1 MNTIQLQSDPR
12 CYCGC
17 TLTKLYLFF
26 CLFLLCVTLFACDSF
41 VEVDLPDSQLTG
53 IKVFEDK
60 TTANAAMADIYAK
73 LRDNGLLAGSS
84 LGISSRL
91 GFYADEL
98 TFYGGTNNTESY
110 FYNNTLLSTNSN
122 ISDLWNVSYNQIYE
136 ANALIEGVQ
145 NSVALSAADKNQFSG
160 EAKFARALL
169 HFYLS
174 NLYGDI
180 PYVTGID
187 YKVNRLVSRMPVAQV
202 YDHIISDLNDAVNL
216 LPENYSTTDRVRP
229 NKSTANALLARVF
242 LYNGSW
248 PEASNSASAVLNSP
262 IYTWEEDLD
271 KIFLKESTTTIWQFM
286 AKSGGQNTD
295 EGNTFIFTSGPP
307 PFVALSNELANAF
320 APTDQR
326 KIHWI
331 GTITSGTDLW
341 YYANKYKEM
350 GFTGSSVEY
359 SIVFRLAE
367 QYLIRAEARAHQ
379 GDLIGAKED
388 LNKIRHNAGL
398 PDTDAITSEEI
409 ISAVLAERRF
419 EFFTEQG
426 QRFFDLKR
434 TGNIDTVLSGVK
446 PGWNSTDIL
455 WPLPATELIA
465 NPNLRPQNAGY

>member
-1 MNTIQLQSDPR
+1 MSTIKLQSDPR
-12 CYCGC
+12 HYCGC
-17 TLTKLYLFF
+17 TLTKGNHFFYL
-26 CLFLLCVTLFACDSF
+26 LLLCVTLFSCDSF

-53 IKVFEDK
+53 VKVFEDK
-60 TTANAAMADIYAK
+60 TTANAALADIYAK
-73 LRDNGLLAGSS
+73 LRDSGLLAGSQ

-91 GFYADEL
+91 GLYADEL
-98 TFYGGTNNTESY
+98 TFYGGTSNTESN

-136 ANALIEGVQ
+136 ANALIEGIQ
-145 NSVALSAADKNQFSG
+145 NSATLTVTDKNQFIG
-160 EAKFARALL
+160 EAKFVRALV

-180 PYVTGID
+180 PYITSTD
-187 YKVNRLVSRMPVAQV
+187 YKVNRLASRMPVSQV
-202 YDHIISDLNDAVNL
+202 YDHILSDLNDAINL
-216 LPENYSTTDRVRP
+216 LPENYSTADRVLP
-229 NKSTANALLARVF
+229 NKSVANALQARVF
-242 LYNGSW
+242 LYSGAW
-248 PEASNSASAVLNSP
+248 AEASNSASAVLNSP
-262 IYTWEEDLD
+262 LYTWEEDLG

-286 AKSGGQNTD
+286 PKSAGRNTD
-295 EGNTFIFTSGPP
+295 EGSTFIFTSGPP
-307 PFVALSNELANAF
+307 PFVALCNELVNAF

-350 GFTGSSVEY
+350 DFTGSSVEY

-388 LNKIRHNAGL
+388 LNKIRHTAGL
-398 PDTDAITSEEI
+398 PDTVASTSEEI
-409 ISAVLAERRF
+409 VSAVLAERRF

-434 TGNIDTVLSGVK
+434 TGNLDTVLSDVK
-446 PGWNSTDIL
+446 AGWNSTDIL

>member
-1 MNTIQLQSDPR
+1 MNTIQLQSAPR
-12 CYCGC
+12 CYCGY
-17 TLTKLYLFF
+17 TLTRLHLFF
-26 CLFLLCVTLFACDSF
+26 CLILLSFTFFSCDSF

-91 GFYADEL
+91 GLYADEL
-98 TFYGGTNNTESY
+98 TFYGGTNNTELY

-122 ISDLWNVSYNQIYE
+122 ISNLWNVSYNQIYE

-145 NSVALSAADKNQFSG
+145 NSVALSVADKNQFTG
-160 EAKFARALL
+160 EAKFVRALV

-180 PYVTGID
+180 PYVTGTN
-187 YKVNRLVSRMPVAQV
+187 YKVNRLVSRIPMAQV
-202 YDHIISDLNDAVNL
+202 YDYIISDLNEAVNL

-229 NKSTANALLARVF
+229 NKSTAIALLARVF
-242 LYNGSW
+242 LYNGLWS
-248 PEASNSASAVLNSP
+248 EASNNASAVLNSP
-262 IYTWEEDLD
+262 LYTWEEDLD

-331 GTITSGTDLW
+331 GTITTGTDLW

-388 LNKIRHNAGL
+388 LNKIRHTAGL

-446 PGWNSTDIL
+446 PGWNNTDIL

>member
-1 MNTIQLQSDPR
+1 MSTIQLQSDPR
-12 CYCGC
+12 CSCGC
-17 TLTKLYLFF
+17 ILAKLHLFF

-91 GFYADEL
+91 GLYADEL

-145 NSVALSAADKNQFSG
+145 NSATLTAADKNQFIG
-160 EAKFARALL
+160 EAKFVRALV

-180 PYVTGID
+180 PYVTGTD
-187 YKVNRLVSRMPVAQV
+187 YKVNRLVSRIAVAQV
-202 YDHIISDLNDAVNL
+202 YDHIISDLNEAVNL

-229 NKSTANALLARVF
+229 NKSTANALMARVF

-248 PEASNSASAVLNSP
+248 AEASNSASAVLNSP
-262 IYTWEEDLD
+262 LYTWEEDLD

-295 EGNTFIFTSGPP
+295 EGNIFIFSSGPP
-307 PFVALSNELANAF
+307 PFVALSNELVNAF
-320 APTDQR
+320 APPDQR

-331 GTITSGTDLW
+331 GTITSGTDVW

-359 SIVFRLAE
+359 SIIFRLAE

-388 LNKIRHNAGL
+388 LNKIRHTAGL

-409 ISAVLAERRF
+409 INAILVERRF

-434 TGNIDTVLSGVK
+434 TSNLDTVLLGVK